1 MYINARKHL
10 GKDGF
15 VNTWYSQIEHNL
27 IPKEKPV
34 KIKINDVVMIKAD
47 EKNRGKGKIGIIK
60 NIYFHGYG

>member
-1 MYINARKHL
+1 M
-10 GKDGF
+10 
-15 VNTWYSQIEHNL
+15 
-27 IPKEKPV
+27 